1 MMARPKSSILT
12 ESELRLM
19 HVIWSKGSATVKDV
33 VDALTNE
40 HALAYTT
47 VMTTLQTLTNKGFL
61 RHEKQ
66 GRAFVYHP
74 LVSQEETQRNAIDY
88 IMSRFFNNSPEL
100 LMLNLLEH
108 DDVDLND
115 LEKLKR
121 LVSEEEGGDS

>member
-19 HVIWSKGSATVKDV
+19 TVIWDKGSATVKEV
-33 VDALTNE
+33 VDALTQE

-74 LVSQEETQRNAIDY
+74 LVSQQETQRNAIDY

-121 LVSEEEGGDS
+121 LVLEEEDGDS